1 MRYAEAE
8 TGMGYERDFDRKL
21 TAQGISK
28 LHRLNKVLTEKN
40 IQYDLLIKSPAQ
52 RTMQT
57 AQVISA
63 GLPVA
68 EELVKTTVYE
78 SSLEKLLEI
87 ILALPDPLEH
97 VLLVG
102 HNPSISALLMYLAD
116 DFNVSLTTGM
126 MAVLTFDL
134 PAWNMIT
141 KGSGSLSEVLQ

>member
-1 MRYAEAE
+1 MRHAEAE

-126 MAVLTFDL
+126 MAVITFDL